1 MDAAARTPTRQSP
14 QRCYFRGVYPAL
26 RLALL
31 ALLAAAAGG
40 AVACTSASVVD
51 EDATNGI
58 YGSWVS
64 ADAADASTMG
74 ARTVRLSLTS
84 ARTYSLEEL
93 TVSTGGATLAHV
105 ETGTFTA
112 SAGVID
118 WRPAQSTCPGPDATY
133 QSAYEL
139 SGTTFSLAL
148 PGDVVALRSVADDDD
163 ADAGAALTLG
173 CFGADGGFTT
183 SPLSAVSTERG
194 AASEA
199 FSLRREAREPRRRD
213 LHRLGVVVH
222 QHEATL
228 VARRRLAGGA
238 AAGEVVEHH
247 VARP

>member
-1 MDAAARTPTRQSP
+1 MSQL
-14 QRCYFRGVYPAL
+14 L

-31 ALLAAAAGG
+31 ASAAAAAAAGG
-40 AVACTSASVVD
+40 TAACTSASAVD

-64 ADAADASTMG
+64 TDASG
-74 ARTVRLSLTS
+74 ATGPRTVRLSLTS

-93 TVSTGGATLAHV
+93 TVSTTGATLAHA

-118 WRPAQSTCPGPDATY
+118 WSPEQSTCPGPDATY

-148 PGDVVALRSVADDDD
+148 PGGDVIALRAVGDDDD
-163 ADAGAALTLG
+163 AGAGAALTLG

-183 SPLSAVSTERG
+183 SPLSAVTN
-194 AASEA
+194 
-199 FSLRREAREPRRRD
+199 
-213 LHRLGVVVH
+213 
-222 QHEATL
+222 
-228 VARRRLAGGA
+228 
-238 AAGEVVEHH
+238 
-247 VARP
+247 